1 MSILARLILAC
12 LVSAASPTP
21 SADAQR
27 PDDTQ
32 ATHVDSATQV
42 AGESF
47 SKLRKIHL
55 VRPDL
60 IAYPLVTDFIC

>member
-1 MSILARLILAC
+1 MSTFAKLIVVCLAVGSPSKQIDAPQ
-12 LVSAASPTP
+12 AA
-21 SADAQR
+21 DR
-27 PDDTQ
+27 
-32 ATHVDSATQV
+32 VRV

-60 IAYPLVTDFIC
+60 IAYPLVIDFIC

>member
-1 MSILARLILAC
+1 MSIFAKLIVVCLAAGSPSPRLD
-12 LVSAASPTP
+12 VTP
-21 SADAQR
+21 PAE
-27 PDDTQ
+27 T
-32 ATHVDSATQV
+32 VQV

-60 IAYPLVTDFIC
+60 IAYPLVIDFIC